1 MVWNLSP
8 FMNQDIKLYNDEENI
23 IYYPFN
29 NM

>member
-8 FMNQDIKLYNDEENI
+8 FMNQDIKLYIDEENI

>member
-8 FMNQDIKLYNDEENI
+8 FMNYVIKLYNDEEII